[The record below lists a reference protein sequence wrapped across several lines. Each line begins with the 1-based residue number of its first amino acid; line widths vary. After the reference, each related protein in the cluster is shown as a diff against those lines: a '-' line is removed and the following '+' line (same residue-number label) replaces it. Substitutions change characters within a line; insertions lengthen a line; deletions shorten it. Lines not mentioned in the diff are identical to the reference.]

1 MSRPGSKGWLRE
13 VVGWVGYRI
22 WWMTLHKATE
32 VSEFLDSSNSFGFR
46 FNPGF
51 VQTGWKHDIYQNC
64 CFFMFCFTTSLKKI
78 WFLDS
83 KDVNIPF
90 QATSATSFVS
100 LRIWRSWL
108 TSMIW
113 MFSAQKII
121 DHSVRWFDLM
131 PKDPIWYISHFF
143 VFNRGSQ
150 ILQWLVILVFYIDL
164 IDQGYLVFL

>member
-1 MSRPGSKGWLRE
+1 MSGLSDMMDDTSQSHRGIWISGFFKFIRLQIQPWFCTDWMKARYLSKLLL
-13 VVGWVGYRI
+13 
-22 WWMTLHKATE
+22 LH
-32 VSEFLDSSNSFGFR
+32 V
-46 FNPGF
+46 
-51 VQTGWKHDIYQNC
+51 
-64 CFFMFCFTTSLKKI
+64 CFTTSLKKI

-83 KDVNIPF
+83 KDVNIPI